1 APSAAA
7 GGAGSG
13 GATAAMTNSSKS
25 DVIAGNA
32 AAAAQLGSMLSPTSS
47 LALAALQGQKWQQV
61 FDLDKVIKQL
71 RATEKTQLRGGGG
84 GARTV
89 LQVQRLNAADM
100 GYYDMVPKQATRDIV
115 VCNACNGSYTKAGFN
130 NHIALQHPSI
140 WDAVPNK
147 LNTTTT
153 TGTESTQRS
162 SQAASLAEHNNQ
174 DAGRESAELLGSPT
188 DTLSATMS
196 SCSNGSS
203 SSLAANNS
211 TTLSSSSTSSRH
223 KSSSSKSSSSSNKTS
238 SSSTSRSRSKSS
250 KNRHHSELHHKVAAA
265 SAAGGSA
272 SSKKI
277 ASAIAATV
285 AAAAAPPVAVKD
297 DTSSSIAAAVPAAAA
312 ITVFSSSSN
321 SSCSLPTTPAGVA
334 VASNVSEHAN
344 TNSNYS
350 PAPSLL
356 EETQPSKKKL
366 KAAAEAAATHHRS
379 KPAKEKQ
386 LAPLY
391 DQQQQHLSELDQA
404 VCSITAQVE
413 AQQQPRQ
420 HQVDLSAVAEEPLP
434 MHNTSDDNSISLTLD
449 DMLDSKFINEILNT
463 VESDIPF
470 DESALDTSQ
479 SQSQPQSQQQQQQ
492 QEPAT
497 KRLRYDDGTIN
508 ADPNEY
514 ATALYHQQQQQQVY
528 GEDSQ
533 HEQEPQLTAINAM
546 QLQQLIYQQQQML
559 EADQQQQQQEQQL
572 KQELNDEAVA
582 QFSVYDVPSLTDDAE
597 VTAEGEAATTTTT
610 DEHMMLP
617 SIIYEITDNNQV
629 SVLDQQSQQQVIAE
643 FLTQAGYDN
652 VDVNVLTTT
661 GAGTGAAA
669 ATATDAN
676 HFNDE
681 LSDFD
686 FTKLE
691 TVSAAEAINNHT
703 KTVKLEAQ
711 PQPQQPATNNNATYN
726 SYESESIAQPHRQL
740 VNAKYHEDAAT
751 YFNMTLYAGPPRP
764 LAMNTFGLV
773 KLPNGMGA
781 TLRKNLLMTRK
792 ANHGLVS
799 LNGTN
804 GNGIVGTLA
813 RPPPPPPPSSSTSS
827 SLAGHCNGSSSSNA
841 SAAQQQLLLP
851 RNPAQGK
858 TIYAQKC
865 SIIAQER
872 LRCNKR
878 TLLSRLS
885 SSSSSNSLTV
895 KRLNELLA
903 GKLKQ
908 EKSEHNDSSD
918 QQQQLEQLQQQEQHK
933 RMHSFYEKR
942 RKLMASRPQR
952 HSPVGS
958 SNNANH
964 GRQLMRQRPL
974 HLPLQLQSGVA
985 VNPMGNASPQHQLL
999 KKQLMRTL
1007 SDSSNI
1013 CSGGAGAATIGATAG
1028 NGSSV
1033 NSIGNNNPWKSNSS
1047 TPGSSSASS
1056 DLMRVFV

>member
-1 APSAAA
+1 
-7 GGAGSG
+7 
-13 GATAAMTNSSKS
+13 
-25 DVIAGNA
+25 
-32 AAAAQLGSMLSPTSS
+32 MLSPTSS

-61 FDLDKVIKQL
+61 FDLDKMIKQL
-71 RATEKTQLRGGGG
+71 RAAEKTQLRGGGG
-84 GARTV
+84 AGGGARAV

-100 GYYDMVPKQATRDIV
+100 GYYDMVPKQAARDIV

-130 NHIALQHPSI
+130 NHIALQHPNI

-147 LNTTTT
+147 LSTVSTTAE
-153 TGTESTQRS
+153 GGASRS
-162 SQAASLAEHNNQ
+162 AQGASLSEHNSLDGQ
-174 DAGRESAELLGSPT
+174 LREPSELLGSPT

-211 TTLSSSSTSSRH
+211 NNNVAHVSSSSAASSSTSSSRH
-223 KSSSSKSSSSSNKTS
+223 KSSSSKSSSSSNKTSS

-250 KNRHHSELHHKVAAA
+250 KNRHHSELHHKVAAT
-265 SAAGGSA
+265 AGGGA
-272 SSKKI
+272 SSKKS
-277 ASAIAATV
+277 ASAIAAAV
-285 AAAAAPPVAVKD
+285 AAAPPLAVKD
-297 DTSSSIAAAVPAAAA
+297 EAPSAAAAA

-321 SSCSLPTTPAGVA
+321 SSCSLPTTPAA
-334 VASNVSEHAN
+334 VAASNGNEHAN
-344 TNSNYS
+344 NSNYS

-356 EETQPSKKKL
+356 EETLPSKKKL
-366 KAAAEAAATHHRS
+366 KAAADHRS

-391 DQQQQHLSELDQA
+391 DQQQHQQLSELDQA

-413 AQQQPRQ
+413 SQQQPRQ

-463 VESDIPF
+463 VESEIPF

-479 SQSQPQSQQQQQQ
+479 SQSQSQQQQHQQ
-492 QEPAT
+492 QQHQEQHAPAT

-514 ATALYHQQQQQQVY
+514 ATALYHQQQQQVF
-528 GEDSQ
+528 GEESQ
-533 HEQEPQLTAINAM
+533 QEQEPQLTAINAM

-559 EADQQQQQQEQQL
+559 EADQQQQQQQQL
-572 KQELNDEAVA
+572 KQELSEEATA

-597 VTAEGEAATTTTT
+597 GGAGGTTTAT

-661 GAGTGAAA
+661 GAAAGV
-669 ATATDAN
+669 ATDAN

-681 LSDFD
+681 LCDFD

-691 TVSAAEAINNHT
+691 TVSAAEANNNHT

-711 PQPQQPATNNNATYN
+711 PQQPQQQPQPATTTYN
-726 SYESESIAQPHRQL
+726 SYESEPMAQPHRQL

-792 ANHGLVS
+792 ANHGLLS

-813 RPPPPPPPSSSTSS
+813 RPPPLPPSSS
-827 SLAGHCNGSSSSNA
+827 SLAGHCNGSSNA
-841 SAAQQQLLLP
+841 TAGHQQVLLLP

-878 TLLSRLS
+878 TLMSRL
-885 SSSSSNSLTV
+885 SSSSNSLTV
-895 KRLNELLA
+895 KRLNDLLA
-903 GKLKQ
+903 GKLKP
-908 EKSEHNDSSD
+908 EKQEHNEASD

-942 RKLMASRPQR
+942 RKLLASRPQR
-952 HSPVGS
+952 HSPVGGS
-958 SNNANH
+958 SNGHSH
-964 GRQLMRQRPL
+964 GRKLLRQRPL
-974 HLPLQLQSGVA
+974 HLPLQLQSGVGVA
-985 VNPMGNASPQHQLL
+985 GNPMGNASPQHQLL
-999 KKQLMRTL
+999 KKQLLRTL
-1007 SDSSNI
+1007 SDNSNI
-1013 CSGGAGAATIGATAG
+1013 CSSGTAAPIGGTVG

-1033 NSIGNNNPWKSNSS
+1033 NNNNNNNPWKSNSS